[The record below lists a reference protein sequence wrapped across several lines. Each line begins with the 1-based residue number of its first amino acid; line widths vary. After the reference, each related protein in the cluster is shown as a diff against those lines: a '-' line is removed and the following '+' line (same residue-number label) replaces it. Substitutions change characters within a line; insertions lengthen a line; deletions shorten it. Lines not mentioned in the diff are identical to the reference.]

1 MVDGRC
7 PWIAWRAT
15 SCSPA
20 AADRSGDLSGDAV
33 TPPADGTSR
42 VALVLGAGGMAG
54 LAFHAGVLSALA
66 EAVGWDSRAAD
77 LIVGTSAGSI
87 TATGLRA
94 GVSAADLFAR
104 TCGHPLSPEGAAVLA
119 PADAAVDGGPR
130 AEGAGRLA
138 PRPAAPGLLLAGAR
152 RPGRVRPGALAAAL
166 LPAGRIPTTA
176 ISAGVGALFPT
187 GWPERPTWVCAVSL
201 DDGQLTVFG
210 RPGAPVARVGPAVAA
225 SCAIPGYFAPVE
237 IDGIRYVD
245 GGAHSTVN
253 LAELRDEHFDLV
265 VVSAPMARAGARPP
279 LVPPGLPAA
288 IGAVSRE
295 LNRFQLGLEA
305 RALRSRGTAVVAFSP
320 TVEDRMA
327 MGLNPMDAS
336 RRAPIARQARES
348 ALRRL
353 ERPEVRQRLALL
365 QELGV

>member
-1 MVDGRC
+1 MVTAAVGGR
-7 PWIAWRAT
+7 R
-15 SCSPA
+15 
-20 AADRSGDLSGDAV
+20 
-33 TPPADGTSR
+33 R

-66 EAVGWDSRAAD
+66 EAVGWDPGSAD
-77 LIVGTSAGSI
+77 LVVGTSAGSI
-87 TATGLRA
+87 TAVALRA
-94 GVSAADLFAR
+94 GLSAADLLAR
-104 TCGHPLSPEGAAVLA
+104 TCGQPLSPEGAALLA
-119 PADAAVDGGPR
+119 PADAAMEGRPDPV
-130 AEGAGRLA
+130 GAGRFA
-138 PRPAAPGLLLAGAR
+138 PRPAAPEVLLAGAR
-152 RPGRVRPGALAAAL
+152 RLGRLRPGALAAGL
-166 LPAGRIPTTA
+166 LPAGRVPTSV
-176 ISAGVGALFPT
+176 ISAGVGALFPA
-187 GWPERPTWVCAVSL
+187 GWPTRPTWVCAVSL
-201 DDGQLTVFG
+201 GDGQLTVFG
-210 RPGAPVARVGPAVAA
+210 RPGDRRAAVGPAVAA

-253 LAELRDEHFDLV
+253 VAELRDHHFDLAV
-265 VVSAPMARAGARPP
+265 VVAPMARAGARPP

-295 LNRFQLGLEA
+295 LNRLQLGVEA

-327 MGLNPMDAS
+327 MGLNPMDGS

-353 ERPEVRQRLALL
+353 ERPETRERLTLL
-365 QELGV
+365 QEGAA